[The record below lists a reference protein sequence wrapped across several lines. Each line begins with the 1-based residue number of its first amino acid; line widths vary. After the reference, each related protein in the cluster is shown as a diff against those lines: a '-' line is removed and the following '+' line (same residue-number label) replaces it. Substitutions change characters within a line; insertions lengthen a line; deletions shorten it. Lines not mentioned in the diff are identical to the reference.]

1 METGTISLVIS
12 GFVAVITVLKFVSS
26 MAARKEANDDKFAK
40 ADAVTNHFT
49 LIKNDIAHIEEKM
62 EDHGQKISNLQ
73 VGGAVLSSQVAAQL
87 REVEKLGDKLD
98 EWRNNE

>member
-12 GFVAVITVLKFVSS
+12 GFVAVITVLKFISS
-26 MAARKEANDDKFAK
+26 MAAKKEANDEKFAR
-40 ADAVTNHFT
+40 VESVNNQFT
-49 LIKNDIAHIEEKM
+49 LIKNDIVHLEESM

-98 EWRNNE
+98 EWRKNE

>member
-12 GFVAVITVLKFVSS
+12 GFVAFITILKFISS
-26 MAARKEANDDKFAK
+26 MVARKEANDDKFAK
-40 ADAVTNHFT
+40 ADAVTQQFT
-49 LIKNDIAHIEEKM
+49 IIKNDIVHLEERS
-62 EDHGQKISNLQ
+62 EDHGQKINNLQ
-73 VGGAVLSSQVAAQL
+73 VGSAVLSSQVAAQL